1 MYTAVKGTYENGVLT
16 LEETPP
22 TAEKSEVVVLFM
34 NEEKPD
40 APENVAKGVRIG
52 SLAGRGYHIPEDF
65 NAPPDDLKDYM

>member
-34 NEEKPD
+34 NEEKPL
-40 APENVAKGVRIG
+40 APEKEAKGVRLG
-52 SLAGRGYHIPEDF
+52 SLVHKGYQIPEDF
-65 NAPPDDLKDYM
+65 NAPLDDLKDYK